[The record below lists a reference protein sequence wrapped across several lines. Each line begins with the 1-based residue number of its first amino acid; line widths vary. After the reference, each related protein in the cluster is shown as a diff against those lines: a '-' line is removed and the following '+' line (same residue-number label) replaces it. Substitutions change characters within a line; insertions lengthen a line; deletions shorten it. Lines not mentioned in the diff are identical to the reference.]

1 MTAQPSVE
9 WQRLWFTLQGHQ
21 WTSLV
26 VIGIDG
32 AKDASQVA
40 MRIAEVGNLDKRTP
54 VRVISAFGASLDAV
68 AQVVDQLGEPTLT
81 VVTCDSPRSNP
92 AMLPLVQAASG
103 VVLVVRLGETWLDS
117 VRKTVDSIGRHKV
130 LATVSVG

>member
-1 MTAQPSVE
+1 M
-9 WQRLWFTLQGHQ
+9 
-21 WTSLV
+21 

-92 AMLPLVQAASG
+92 AMLPLVHAASG

>member
-1 MTAQPSVE
+1 MTARPSVE
-9 WQRLWFTLQGHQ
+9 WQRLWFTLQSHQ

-32 AKDASQVA
+32 AKDASQTA

-54 VRVISAFGASLDAV
+54 TRVISALGASLDAV
-68 AQVVDQLGEPTLT
+68 AEVVDRLAEPTLT
-81 VVTCDSPRSNP
+81 LVTCDSPRANP
-92 AMLPLVQAASG
+92 AMLPIVQAASG
-103 VVLVVRLGETWLDS
+103 AVLVVRLGETSLDA
-117 VRKTVDSIGRHKV
+117 VRKTVESIGRDKV